1 MAGLRVLGDARCNT
15 QEYVSSSDSRSFTM
29 EMVEPLSV
37 TSFPLCM
44 RRLYDELKRAHHLRH
59 GVQMQLGL
67 FLKKKWPKI
76 DAEKFQRQYAH
87 SIRHNYGKEGKRA
100 DYAVYS
106 CLKIIMNNPPGN
118 GDLNGCPFKH
128 CDAEHLQQLLKN
140 CGIHKDNIRN
150 IVNYASNNH
159 YNKACSIFFDCMH
172 KLPEGVLGEFITHPN
187 EYFDESRKL
196 YSRSSSKK

>member
-1 MAGLRVLGDARCNT
+1 LLYADSRLADLRVLGDARCPT
-15 QEYVSSSDSRSFTM
+15 QEYVSSADSRSFTM

-59 GVQMQLGL
+59 GARMRLGL
-67 FLKKKWPKI
+67 FLKK
-76 DAEKFQRQYAH
+76 
-87 SIRHNYGKEGKRA
+87 
-100 DYAVYS
+100 
-106 CLKIIMNNPPGN
+106 M
-118 GDLNGCPFKH
+118 
-128 CDAEHLQQLLKN
+128 
-140 CGIHKDNIRN
+140 

-172 KLPEGVLGEFITHPN
+172 KLPEGGLGEFITHPN